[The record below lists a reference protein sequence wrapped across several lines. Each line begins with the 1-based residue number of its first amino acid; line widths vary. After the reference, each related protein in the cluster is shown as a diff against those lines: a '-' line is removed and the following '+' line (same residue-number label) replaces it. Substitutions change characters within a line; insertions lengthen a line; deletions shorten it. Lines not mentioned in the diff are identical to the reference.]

1 MPRRITAAL
10 SLALFAGCGD
20 AASEDEPEPIR
31 SDTLVVY
38 SSLPRSGASA
48 AVGDAVAAGQRLALA
63 DAGRRVAGRRL
74 KLVELDSAEPE
85 ERDWTP
91 DRVEENAETA
101 ADDPAAIAYLG
112 DLELGASAVS
122 LPVTNEESILQVSPT
137 DGLTSLTI
145 PQTGPGAGPERF
157 YPAERRSFLRLVPPD
172 SSQAAPLV
180 GLAQRAGAQRVAL
193 VHDGGIYARQLAGGV
208 EQAAV
213 DQGLEVTRV
222 ERLEPDPEDAPELAR
237 KLTRDPEEAP
247 DGVIYLGIGGEAGQT
262 MLAAMQ
268 HGGLRGLP
276 LVAAAPMARPGAVVD
291 RGHRPFEALAPI
303 PPARL
308 HPPEGRRVLARL
320 GRGGSPAPVEALYG
334 YESMR
339 LLLAALGDA
348 GAGVADRRA
357 VIEAARRQGGSG
369 SVIGRYRFD
378 ARGDT
383 SLERLAVYRVEGGR
397 PEYRGRPPSP

>member
-1 MPRRITAAL
+1 ML
-10 SLALFAGCGD
+10 SLALLAGCGE

-63 DAGRRVAGRRL
+63 DAREPGRRVAGSSSSSSTAPSRR
-74 KLVELDSAEPE
+74 SA
-85 ERDWTP
+85 TGHP

-101 ADDPAAIAYLG
+101 PDDPAAIAYLG

-157 YPAERRSFLRLVPPD
+157 YPAERRNFLRLVPPD
-172 SSQAAPLV
+172 SSQAGPLV
-180 GLAQRAGAQRVAL
+180 GLAQRAGARSIAL
-193 VHDGGIYARQLAGGV
+193 VHDGGIYGRQLAGAV

-213 DQGLEVTRV
+213 DRGLEVTRV

-247 DGVIYLGIGGEAGQT
+247 DGRDLPGDRRGARPDDARRDGAGQASAT
-262 MLAAMQ
+262 CRSWPPRRWPGRA
-268 HGGLRGLP
+268 RSS
-276 LVAAAPMARPGAVVD
+276 VAGTGRSRPC
-291 RGHRPFEALAPI
+291 RRSRPRACI
-303 PPARL
+303 PQA
-308 HPPEGRRVLARL
+308 GRRVLARL
-320 GRGGSPAPVEALYG
+320 GRGGAPAPVEALYG

-339 LLLAALGDA
+339 LLLAALRDA

-357 VIEAARRQGGSG
+357 VIEAARAPGRERLRDRPLPLRRPRRHVARAPRRVQGG
-369 SVIGRYRFD
+369 
-378 ARGDT
+378 
-383 SLERLAVYRVEGGR
+383 GGPAGVPRR
-397 PEYRGRPPSP
+397 PASP

>member
-1 MPRRITAAL
+1 ML

-48 AVGDAVAAGQRLALA
+48 AIGDAVAAGQRLALD
-63 DAGRRVAGRRL
+63 DAGARVGSRKV

-91 DRVEENAETA
+91 DLVEENAETA

-172 SSQAAPLV
+172 SAQAGPLV
-180 GLAQRAGAQRVAL
+180 ALARRTGARRLAL
-193 VHDGGIYARQLAGGV
+193 VHDGGIFGRNLAGGV
-208 EQAAV
+208 EQAAA
-213 DQGLEVTRV
+213 DQGVDVAVV
-222 ERLEPDPEDAPELAR
+222 ERVQPE
-237 KLTRDPEEAP
+237 PEEAP
-247 DGVIYLGIGGEAGQT
+247 DLGVRIASERPDAVIYLGVGGDPAAT
-262 MLAAMQ
+262 LVAAMRQ
-268 HGGLRGLP
+268 PPLAGLP
-276 LVAAAPMARPGAVVD
+276 LLAAAPLARPGALPRELPLGPLYVVS
-291 RGHRPFEALAPI
+291 PML
-303 PPARL
+303 PANRY
-308 HPPEGRRVLARL
+308 PSAGRRILARL
-320 GRGGSPAPVEALYG
+320 REPGVTVPPVEALYG

-339 LLLAALGDA
+339 VVLRALRLAGDDI
-348 GAGVADRRA
+348 GDRRA
-357 VIEAARRQGGSG
+357 VIDASSTGGPDG

-378 ARGDT
+378 RRGDT
-383 SLERLAVYRVEGGR
+383 TRRRIALYGVERGR
-397 PEYRGRPPSP
+397 LGYRGLAPGSGR

>member
-1 MPRRITAAL
+1 MTAAL
-10 SLALFAGCGD
+10 SLALLAGCGD
-20 AASEDEPEPIR
+20 AASEDEPEPIS

-48 AVGDAVAAGQRLALA
+48 AIGNAVAAGQRLALD
-63 DAGRRVAGRRL
+63 DAGARVGSRTV

-91 DRVEENAETA
+91 DLVEENAEAA

-157 YPAERRSFLRLVPPD
+157 YPAERRSFLRLVTPD
-172 SSQAAPLV
+172 SSLAGPLV
-180 GLAQRAGAQRVAL
+180 ALVSRAGARRVAL
-193 VHDGGIYARQLAGGV
+193 VHDGGIYARQLAGSV

-213 DQGLEVTRV
+213 DRGLAVTDV
-222 ERLEPDPEDAPELAR
+222 ERLEPDPEEALELAR
-237 KLTRDPEEAP
+237 KLGPDAP
-247 DGVIYLGIGGEAGQT
+247 QAIVYLGIGGEPADT
-262 MLAAMQ
+262 MLAAME
-268 HGGLRGLP
+268 HGRLRRLP
-276 LVAAAPMARPGAVVD
+276 LIASSPLTREGAVTD
-291 RGHRPFEALAPI
+291 RGHRPFEAVSPI
-303 PPARL
+303 PPVAL
-308 HPPEGRRVLARL
+308 HPKAGRRVLERL
-320 GRGGSPAPVEALYG
+320 AAGGPAPPVEALYG

-339 LLLAALGDA
+339 LLLAALRAA
-348 GAGVADRRA
+348 GPGVTDRRA
-357 VIEAARRQGGSG
+357 VIQAARRIGGRG
-369 SVIGRYRFD
+369 SVIGSYRFD

-383 SLERLAVYRVEGGR
+383 SLKRIGLWRVEGGR
-397 PEYRGRPPSP
+397 PRYLGSAPGR